1 MPEADDIRFVDV
13 WRRAD
18 AKVAADVVAFWKRL
32 DVLPA
37 GIAPEE
43 RAKELCTV
51 AYRGGELIGV
61 STMVLDVLPQLKE
74 RFGFFR
80 CLVAPEHRQ
89 QGLARVLAVHS
100 RNLLAEWSKRHP
112 EEKVLGM
119 AAIVESP
126 ALDLLSRQPVWQ
138 APDQRAGADR
148 LHPDGAADQGFL
160 VRTRP
165 IGLAPMVYFSP

>member
-61 STMVLDVLPQLKE
+61 STMVLDVLPQLKA

-80 CLVAPEHRQ
+80 CLVAPDY
-89 QGLARVLAVHS
+89 
-100 RNLLAEWSKRHP
+100 
-112 EEKVLGM
+112 
-119 AAIVESP
+119 AAICWRNGRSAIRRKRCSAWRP
-126 ALDLLSRQPVWQ
+126 SSKA
-138 APDQRAGADR
+138 QRS
-148 LHPDGAADQGFL
+148 
-160 VRTRP
+160 
-165 IGLAPMVYFSP
+165 IC